1 MLNRFREK
9 LVPITTLIGNNFGS
23 LGLSPTYWSMIA
35 FAFAILSSIFF
46 GISTFLSEQGIVFPS
61 QIIASI
67 MLLISGFFDIVDG
80 SVARVSKR
88 ASSRGAF
95 LDSNFDKISEAL
107 IFIGIAIGGLSSPI
121 LAMIAL
127 STSILVSYLR
137 ARAESLGIELKGV
150 GIGERAERLLILSIC
165 GFIPISG
172 SIQWGIIIIIILSS
186 FSFIQ
191 RFWFVLKRI

>member
-1 MLNRFREK
+1 LLNRFREK

-23 LGLSPTYWSMIA
+23 LGLSPTFWSMIA

-46 GISTFLSEQGIVFPS
+46 GLSNLSEQGIVFPS
-61 QIIASI
+61 QVFASI

-88 ASSRGAF
+88 STSRGAF
-95 LDSNFDKISEAL
+95 LDSNLDKISEAL

-127 STSILVSYLR
+127 STSILVSYIR

-165 GFIPISG
+165 GLIPISG

-186 FSFIQ
+186 FCFIQ

>member
-9 LVPITTLIGNNFGS
+9 ITPITTLIGNNFGS
-23 LGLSPTYWSMIA
+23 LGLSPTFWSMIG

-46 GISTFLSEQGIVFPS
+46 GLTNFLNQQVLEFPW
-61 QIIASI
+61 QVIASI

-80 SVARVSKR
+80 SVARVMKKTTT
-88 ASSRGAF
+88 RGAF
-95 LDSNFDKISEAL
+95 LDSNFDKVSEAL
-107 IFIGIAIGGLSSPI
+107 IFIAIAIGGLSNPI

-137 ARAESLGIELKGV
+137 ARAESLGIELKGIGV
-150 GIGERAERLLILSIC
+150 GERAERLLILAIC
-165 GFIPISG
+165 GLIPISG
-172 SIQWGIIIIIILSS
+172 SIQWGVIIIILISA

-191 RFWFVLKRI
+191 RFMYVLKRI

>member
-46 GISTFLSEQGIVFPS
+46 GLSNFLSEQGIVFPS
-61 QIIASI
+61 QIFASI

-88 ASSRGAF
+88 STSRGAF

-127 STSILVSYLR
+127 STSILVSYIR

>member
-9 LVPITTLIGNNFGS
+9 IIPITTRIGNNFGS
-23 LGLSPTYWSMIA
+23 LGLSPTFWSMIG

-46 GISTFLSEQGIVFPS
+46 GLTNFLNQQGLEFPW
-61 QIIASI
+61 QVIASI

-80 SVARVSKR
+80 SVARVMKKTTT
-88 ASSRGAF
+88 RGAF
-95 LDSNFDKISEAL
+95 LDSNLDKVSEAI
-107 IFIGIAIGGLSSPI
+107 IFIAIAIGGLSNPI

-150 GIGERAERLLILSIC
+150 GVGERAERLLILAIC
-165 GFIPISG
+165 GLIPISG
-172 SIQWGIIIIIILSS
+172 SIQWGIIIIILISA

-191 RFWFVLKRI
+191 RFMYVLKRI

>member
-9 LVPITTLIGNNFGS
+9 ITPITTLIGNNFGS
-23 LGLSPTYWSMIA
+23 LGLSPTFWSMIG

-46 GISTFLSEQGIVFPS
+46 GLSNFLNQQGSEFPW
-61 QIIASI
+61 QVIASI

-80 SVARVSKR
+80 SVARVMKKTTT
-88 ASSRGAF
+88 RGAF

-107 IFIGIAIGGLSSPI
+107 IFIGIAIGGLSNPI

-137 ARAESLGIELKGV
+137 ARAESLGMELKGI
-150 GIGERAERLLILSIC
+150 GIGERAERLLILAIF

-172 SIQWGIIIIIILSS
+172 SIQWGVLIIILISA

-191 RFWFVLKRI
+191 RFIYVLKRI

>member
-1 MLNRFREK
+1 LLNRFREK
-9 LVPITTLIGNNFGS
+9 LIPITTLIGNNFGS
-23 LGLSPTYWSMIA
+23 LGLSPTFWSTIG

-46 GISTFLSEQGIVFPS
+46 GLTNFLNQQGIEFPS
-61 QIIASI
+61 QIFASI
-67 MLLISGFFDIVDG
+67 LLLVSGFFDIVDG
-80 SVARVSKR
+80 SVARVMKKSTTK
-88 ASSRGAF
+88 GAF

-107 IFIGIAIGGLSSPI
+107 IFIGIAIGGLSNPI

-165 GFIPISG
+165 GFIPISE
-172 SIQWGIIIIIILSS
+172 SVQWGVIIIILISG
-186 FSFIQ
+186 FSFLQ
-191 RFWFVLKRI
+191 RFRYVLKRI

>member
-9 LVPITTLIGNNFGS
+9 ITPITTRIGNNFGS
-23 LGLSPTYWSMIA
+23 LGLSPTFWSMIG

-46 GISTFLSEQGIVFPS
+46 GLTNFLNQQGLEFPW
-61 QIIASI
+61 QVIASI

-80 SVARVSKR
+80 SVARVMKKTTT
-88 ASSRGAF
+88 RGAF
-95 LDSNFDKISEAL
+95 LDSNFDKVSEAL
-107 IFIGIAIGGLSSPI
+107 IFIAIAIGGLSNPI

-137 ARAESLGIELKGV
+137 ARAESLGIELKGIGV
-150 GIGERAERLLILSIC
+150 GERAERLLILAIC
-165 GFIPISG
+165 GLIPISG
-172 SIQWGIIIIIILSS
+172 SIQWGVLIIILISA

-191 RFWFVLKRI
+191 RFMYVLKRI

>member
-9 LVPITTLIGNNFGS
+9 ITPITTRIGNNFGS
-23 LGLSPTYWSMIA
+23 LGLSPTFWSMIG

-46 GISTFLSEQGIVFPS
+46 GLTNFLNQQGLEFPW
-61 QIIASI
+61 QVIASI

-80 SVARVSKR
+80 SVARVMKKTTT
-88 ASSRGAF
+88 RGAF
-95 LDSNFDKISEAL
+95 LDSNFDKVSEAL
-107 IFIGIAIGGLSSPI
+107 IFIAIAIGGLSNPI

-137 ARAESLGIELKGV
+137 ARAESLGIELKGIGV
-150 GIGERAERLLILSIC
+150 GERAERLLILAIC
-165 GFIPISG
+165 GLIPISG
-172 SIQWGIIIIIILSS
+172 SIQWGVIIIILISA

-191 RFWFVLKRI
+191 RFMYVLKRL

>member
-9 LVPITTLIGNNFGS
+9 ITPITTLIGNNFGS
-23 LGLSPTYWSMIA
+23 LGLSPTFWSMIG

-46 GISTFLSEQGIVFPS
+46 GLAHVLSQQGWEFPW
-61 QIIASI
+61 QVIASI

-80 SVARVSKR
+80 SVARVMKKTTT
-88 ASSRGAF
+88 RGAF
-95 LDSNFDKISEAL
+95 LDSNFDKVSEAL
-107 IFIGIAIGGLSSPI
+107 IFIGIAIGGLSNPI

-127 STSILVSYLR
+127 ATSILVSYLR

-150 GIGERAERLLILSIC
+150 GIGERAERLLILAIC

-172 SIQWGIIIIIILSS
+172 SIQWGVLIIIIISA

-191 RFWFVLKRI
+191 RFIYVLKRI

>member
-9 LVPITTLIGNNFGS
+9 ITPITTRIGNNFGS
-23 LGLSPTYWSMIA
+23 LGLSPTFWSMIG
-35 FAFAILSSIFF
+35 FAFAIISSIFF
-46 GISTFLSEQGIVFPS
+46 GLTNFLNQQGLEFPW
-61 QIIASI
+61 QVIASI

-80 SVARVSKR
+80 SVARVMKKTTT
-88 ASSRGAF
+88 RGAF
-95 LDSNFDKISEAL
+95 LDSNFDKVSEAL
-107 IFIGIAIGGLSSPI
+107 IFIAIAIGGLSNPI

-150 GIGERAERLLILSIC
+150 GVGERAERLLILAIC
-165 GFIPISG
+165 GLIPISG
-172 SIQWGIIIIIILSS
+172 SIQWGIIIIILISA

-191 RFWFVLKRI
+191 RLIYVLKRI

>member
-9 LVPITTLIGNNFGS
+9 LIPITTLIGNNFGS
-23 LGLSPTYWSMIA
+23 LGLSPTFWRMIG

-46 GISTFLSEQGIVFPS
+46 GLTNFLNQQGIEFPS
-61 QIIASI
+61 QIFASI
-67 MLLISGFFDIVDG
+67 LLLISGFFDIVDG
-80 SVARVSKR
+80 SVARVMKKSTTK
-88 ASSRGAF
+88 GAF

-107 IFIGIAIGGLSSPI
+107 IFIGIAIGGLSNPI

-137 ARAESLGIELKGV
+137 ARAESLGMELKGV

-165 GFIPISG
+165 GFIPISE
-172 SIQWGIIIIIILSS
+172 SIQWGVIIIILISG
-186 FSFIQ
+186 FSF
-191 RFWFVLKRI
+191 LKRFRYVLRRI

>member
-9 LVPITTLIGNNFGS
+9 ITPITTRIGNNFGS
-23 LGLSPTYWSMIA
+23 LGLSPTFWSMIG

-46 GISTFLSEQGIVFPS
+46 GLTNFLNQQGLEFPW
-61 QIIASI
+61 QVIASI

-80 SVARVSKR
+80 SVARVMKKTTT
-88 ASSRGAF
+88 RGAF
-95 LDSNFDKISEAL
+95 LDSNFDKVSEAL
-107 IFIGIAIGGLSSPI
+107 IFIAIAIGGLSNPI

-137 ARAESLGIELKGV
+137 ARAESLGIELKGIGV
-150 GIGERAERLLILSIC
+150 GERAERLLILAIC
-165 GFIPISG
+165 GLIPISG
-172 SIQWGIIIIIILSS
+172 SIQWGIIIIILISA

-191 RFWFVLKRI
+191 RLMYVLKRI

>member
-1 MLNRFREK
+1 LLNRFREK

-23 LGLSPTYWSMIA
+23 LGLSPTFWSMIA

-46 GISTFLSEQGIVFPS
+46 GLSNFLSEQGIVFPS
-61 QIIASI
+61 QIFASI

-80 SVARVSKR
+80 SVARVSKT
-88 ASSRGAF
+88 STSRGAF

-165 GFIPISG
+165 GLIPISG

>member
-1 MLNRFREK
+1 LLNRLREK
-9 LVPITTLIGNNFGS
+9 LVPVTTLIGNNFGS

-46 GISTFLSEQGIVFPS
+46 GLSKLLSEQGILFPS

-88 ASSRGAF
+88 STSRGAF

-107 IFIGIAIGGLSSPI
+107 IFIGIAIGGLSNPI

-127 STSILVSYLR
+127 STSILVSYIR

>member
-1 MLNRFREK
+1 MFNRFRKK
-9 LVPITTLIGNNFGS
+9 LIPITTLIGNNFGS
-23 LGLSPTYWSMIA
+23 LGLSPTFWSMIG

-46 GISTFLSEQGIVFPS
+46 GLTNFFNQQGIEFPS
-61 QIIASI
+61 QIFASI
-67 MLLISGFFDIVDG
+67 LLLISGFFDIVDG
-80 SVARVSKR
+80 SVARVMKKSTTK
-88 ASSRGAF
+88 GAF

-107 IFIGIAIGGLSSPI
+107 IFIGIAIGGLSNPI

-165 GFIPISG
+165 GFIPISE
-172 SIQWGIIIIIILSS
+172 SIQWGVIIIILISG
-186 FSFIQ
+186 FSFLQ
-191 RFWFVLKRI
+191 RFRYVLKRI